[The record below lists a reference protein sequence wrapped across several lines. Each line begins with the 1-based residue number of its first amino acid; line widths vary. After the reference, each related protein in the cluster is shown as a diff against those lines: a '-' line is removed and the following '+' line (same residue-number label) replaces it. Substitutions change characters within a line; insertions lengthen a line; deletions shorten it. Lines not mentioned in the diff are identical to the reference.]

1 MSALAHPS
9 PAPDLVSLRQ
19 AVLAGRRLVARYGE
33 ALAEATLEAG
43 ERSGDAMRP
52 LLGPAVVFALFGAT
66 PSKNQ
71 VKRTSCLRQLFLNAP
86 IAVMLIV
93 RKSRAGFLF
102 DTLHCAST
110 WLDK

>member
-71 VKRTSCLRQLFLNAP
+71 VKRISCLFLNAP
-86 IAVMLIV
+86 IAVMLII

-102 DTLHCAST
+102 DTLHFAST
-110 WLDK
+110 WLRK